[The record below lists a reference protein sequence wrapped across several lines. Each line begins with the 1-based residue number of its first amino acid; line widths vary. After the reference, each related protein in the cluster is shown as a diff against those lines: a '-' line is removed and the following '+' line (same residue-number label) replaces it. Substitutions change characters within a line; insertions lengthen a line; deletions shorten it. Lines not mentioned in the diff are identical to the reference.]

1 MSNKKI
7 LMKDG
12 KALIDKSGNVLVAE
26 NIGVEGATIKT
37 KGNYGIPVPSENG
50 TYVENIYFNTALSV
64 EEVVS
69 ILNNA
74 NINGEY
80 LLAMNSDQSLMIGIV
95 VEGEMCIIADYSS
108 YQIYFHNVVGAEAEL
123 GFPVGWNPD
132 FNGTISVNTN
142 ISNDGTVG
150 LQNDLISRLIGIDPT
165 FEYQEGKEIELSGE
179 YAETSL
185 NITSKEKIILN
196 DTIINNKQIPLQI
209 NVDLITVDEYITGKY
224 ELIDFYSDDMTS
236 LRSYSLASTQVTEVN
251 IPSATSIGSYALAD
265 CQQLTN
271 IICPNVTYIGNN
283 AFKNTYQLTEINI
296 PLVSNLGNYAFE
308 YSGIT
313 TIYLPQLIDIPAYAF
328 FGTNLSSVT
337 NEMFESAT
345 HIRESAFGN
354 CKNLTKVDLTNVT
367 SIGNNAF
374 GGCSNLTEVNI
385 PNVTAIDDKAFS
397 NCSNLTTLDLT
408 NVQHIY
414 GSPFYETS
422 ITKLDLPNLTDTMG
436 RLSEPI
442 FHGMKKLTTI
452 HLKKITGIKSFVRPF
467 VFCYALT
474 DIYLGC
480 DEVFSIVDYRIFD
493 DIPKG
498 CKIHVKSAYADQ
510 YAEWPEWKT
519 AISFG
524 LVEIIGDYEEVY
536 GE

>member
-1 MSNKKI
+1 MSNKRI
-7 LMKDG
+7 LIKNG
-12 KALIDKSGNVLVAE
+12 RALIDETGKVLVSE
-26 NIGVEGATIKT
+26 NIGVESATIKT
-37 KGNYGIPVPSENG
+37 QGAWQGTPVEIG
-50 TYVENIYFNTALSV
+50 YVENVYLNTNLSV

-69 ILNNA
+69 IIENLTFNVDGMYVLFLKDSSDMSLFIMNA
-74 NINGEY
+74 G
-80 LLAMNSDQSLMIGIV
+80 IGYA
-95 VEGEMCIIADYSS
+95 IADG
-108 YQIYFHNVVGAEAEL
+108 ITNTFYFHNVIDKEVEEIF
-123 GFPVGWNPD
+123 GFPAGWNPNITMPIVV
-132 FNGTISVNTN
+132 NG
-142 ISNDGTVG
+142 
-150 LQNDLISRLIGIDPT
+150 GIDCDSENTKLTSLVSTTPFT
-165 FEYQEGKEIELSGE
+165 YQEGTPIELSGE

-224 ELIDFYSDDMTS
+224 ELIDFSSDDMTS
-236 LRSYSLASTQVTEVN
+236 LRSYSLASTPVTEVN
-251 IPSATSIGSYALAD
+251 IPSATNIGSYALAD

-296 PLVSNLGNYAFE
+296 PLVSNLGNNAFE

-313 TIYLPQLIDIPAYAF
+313 TIYLPQLTDIPAYAF
-328 FGTNLSSVT
+328 FETNLSSLT

-367 SIGNNAF
+367 SIGKNAF

-385 PNVTAIDDKAFS
+385 PNVTAIADEAFS
-397 NCSNLTTLDLT
+397 NCSNLTTIDLT
-408 NVQHIY
+408 NVQNIY

-436 RLSEPI
+436 RLREKI

-452 HLKKITGIKSFVRPF
+452 HLKKITGIGSFVRPF

-480 DEVFSIVDYRIFD
+480 DEVFSIVDYRIFE